1 MEQWKARKVG
11 KEIGSELA
19 WQIGAIDSSFVPV
32 FSMTGLLAFMPAKVL
47 MTGKDDMVVAGTRT
61 MAGERSLKGR
71 ISSNIFVCN
80 TISNAS
86 TRLEGKVALITGAAG
101 GIGEEAARLFA
112 ANGAFVVVA
121 DIQDELGLQVVAS
134 IASERVSYFHCDV
147 RDENQVEQTV
157 SYTLEKYGSLDVL
170 FSNAGIMG
178 PMTGILDL
186 DIQGFDNAMITNVR
200 GVATTIKHA
209 ARAMVARKLR
219 GSIICTSSVAAS
231 LGGTA
236 PHAYTTSKTAL
247 IGLVRSACSEL
258 GSYGIRVNCIS
269 PFGVA
274 TPLSCNAYN
283 LAPNEVEANSSAIAN
298 LKGTVLKAR
307 HVAEAALF
315 LASDESGYVSGH
327 NLVIDGGFSVVDHSF
342 SPN

>member
-1 MEQWKARKVG
+1 M
-11 KEIGSELA
+11 
-19 WQIGAIDSSFVPV
+19 
-32 FSMTGLLAFMPAKVL
+32 
-47 MTGKDDMVVAGTRT
+47 
-61 MAGERSLKGR
+61 
-71 ISSNIFVCN
+71 
-80 TISNAS
+80 
-86 TRLEGKVALITGAAG
+86 EGKVTLITGAAS

-134 IASERVSYFHCDV
+134 ISSERVSYFHCDV

-157 SYTLEKYGSLDVL
+157 NYALEKYGSLDVL

-186 DIQGFDNAMITNVR
+186 DIQGFDNTMVTNVR
-200 GVATTIKHA
+200 GVAATIKHA

-219 GSIICTSSVAAS
+219 GSIICTTSVAGL
-231 LGGTA
+231 LGGTG
-236 PHAYTTSKTAL
+236 PHAYTTSKHAL

-258 GSYGIRVNCIS
+258 GAHGIRVNSIS

-274 TPLSCNAYN
+274 TSLSCKAYN
-283 LAPNEVEANSSAIAN
+283 LEPNEIEANSSAIAN
-298 LKGTVLKAR
+298 LKGIALKTR
-307 HVAEAALF
+307 HVADAALF
-315 LASDESGYVSGH
+315 LASDESVYVSGH
-327 NLVIDGGFSVVDHSF
+327 NLVIDGGFTVVDHSY